1 MLACTWILPVIFCKD
16 IKSSDRILSG
26 SHIMNQDQ
34 NIGPGRAL
42 KYDSAVRANANE
54 KEVEIKSL

>member
-1 MLACTWILPVIFCKD
+1 
-16 IKSSDRILSG
+16 
-26 SHIMNQDQ
+26 MNQDQ

-54 KEVEIKSL
+54 KEVEIKWL